1 MKLTVVHMFDIIV
14 VVIANEDADIIIF
27 GLRRDGGRVPLDGIL
42 EGAHP
47 EVSGGGS
54 SDLDGKLARGDTSF
68 DGGSIS
74 NRRCGRQRDE
84 GEDREESG
92 NELGNELHNGSS

>member
-1 MKLTVVHMFDIIV
+1 MKLTVEMRDIIYI
-14 VVIANEDADIIIF
+14 VIANDDTGSISF
-27 GLRRDGGRVPLDGIL
+27 GLQRDGGRVPLDGIV

-54 SDLDGKLARGDTSF
+54 SDFDGKFVRGDTSF
-68 DGGSIS
+68 DDGGIG

-84 GEDREESG
+84 GEPGEDREESG
-92 NELGNELHNGSS
+92 NELHNGCS